1 MAFIQGMTLF
11 RSLLTC
17 KANWITHDFSISLLD
32 PITLGLVRDDYPCDI
47 ARNSSERTEWNDMPK
62 ESYVPIGIDDLFD
75 WVKLQELTYSSDP
88 SRKWEV
94 VHVPRPMSDTSPGR
108 VSLQRLTIRVFGIVG
123 NLNLMNLGNWDRSV
137 ILLFVDFAVL
147 IDCHLYTQN

>member
-1 MAFIQGMTLF
+1 
-11 RSLLTC
+11 
-17 KANWITHDFSISLLD
+17 
-32 PITLGLVRDDYPCDI
+32 
-47 ARNSSERTEWNDMPK
+47 MPK

-94 VHVPRPMSDTSPGR
+94 VHVPRPMSETSPGR
-108 VSLQRLTIRVFGIVG
+108 VSLQRMTIRVFGIVG
-123 NLNLMNLGNWDRSV
+123 NLNLMNLGNWDRLV

-147 IDCHLYTQN
+147 INCHIYTQN